1 MTLHTDRLLVPAT
14 PCTRTLVARLRA
26 PHASQRQP
34 RPALDVALVLDR
46 SGSMA
51 GFKLA
56 LARSA
61 AQRALQLLRPD
72 DRFALVVY
80 DDRADVLIEMTSA
93 TPEAIRKATE
103 RLGDVEAR
111 GSTDLCAGWQHGC
124 AQVIDRLAPER
135 LGRCL
140 LLTDGLA
147 NTGLVEHD
155 PIVELANAW
164 QARGVVTSTFGV
176 GADFDEDLLQRVA
189 HTAHGHFYFIES
201 ARQIGD
207 VLASEL
213 GESLEIVARD
223 VRLAVRLPR
232 GSAMD
237 VLSDHQAGSSADGT
251 LTIVVGDLTSGEV
264 IDIALLA
271 ALSGVEPGG
280 HLTAESWVEDRDGA
294 MPGAIAR
301 ATWMG
306 ADAQDVESQCRND
319 EVDHLRARMEAARAR
334 RAAVVLNKAGDCF
347 GAGALLRD
355 AASTIRRYAEAD
367 LGIIQIADD
376 LGDQAA
382 ALSMP
387 LHSIQRKRIH
397 FAASSAL
404 KSRDSRGR
412 ARRA

>member
-1 MTLHTDRLLVPAT
+1 VTLHTDRLLVPPS
-14 PCTRTLVARLRA
+14 PCTRTLAARLRA

-61 AQRALQLLRPD
+61 AERALQLLRPD

-80 DDRADVLIEMTSA
+80 DDRADVLVEMTPA
-93 TPEAIRKATE
+93 TREAISRAATCLRE
-103 RLGDVEAR
+103 VEAR
-111 GSTDLCAGWQHGC
+111 GSTDLGAGWQHGC
-124 AQVIDRLAPER
+124 AQVLEQLTAER

-147 NTGLVEHD
+147 NTGLVEHG
-155 PIVELANAW
+155 PLVELATSW

-176 GADFDEDLLQRVA
+176 GADFDEDLLQKIA

-201 ARQIGD
+201 ARHIGD

-213 GESLEIVARD
+213 GESLDTVARD

-232 GSAMD
+232 GCCVD
-237 VLSDHQAGSSADGT
+237 VLSDHQAGVGADGT
-251 LTIVVGDLTSGEV
+251 FRIVVGDLTSGETV
-264 IDIALLA
+264 DVALVVSL
-271 ALSGVEPGG
+271 PGTDTG
-280 HLTAESWVEDRDGA
+280 EHRTAESWIEDRDGT
-294 MPGAIAR
+294 MPGGIAR
-301 ATWMG
+301 TTWTG
-306 ADAQDVESQCRND
+306 ADAQDVESQGRNAD
-319 EVDHLRARMEAARAR
+319 VDHLRARMEAARAR

-355 AASTIRRYAEAD
+355 VAATIRRYADAD
-367 LGIIQIADD
+367 LGVLQIADD

-387 LHSIQRKRIH
+387 LHSMQRKRIH